1 MQISEILLRNNQFP
15 IASKDSSIEP
25 SKDMATNRELVTV
38 LANFAYYGYTPSL
51 DGISLLASLSTKD
64 LASFW
69 NDFEVALKSVTGD
82 KFKVGE
88 HVLYKNF
95 PKEVLAMDESEYWL
109 RQIFVY
115 LGFPFSFVAQEA
127 EERESIANELKLKV
141 LEPAISAVP
150 AFNKLVSQK
159 TRWTTVQEEM
169 MLSLVT
175 EHAVN
180 EEEGAVNYLDL
191 ASYGFKENGIRVFTD
206 VYNNSSIEYI
216 SSNDG
221 SLGKSLSKEQLQA
234 LAHLKKSVSETNSD
248 EVAEKSALEAF
259 KIKDATDVV
268 RLALSLS
275 DQDIRFSVAK
285 FKNFSRKDRRAL
297 LSMLENSNNLI
308 EDVSERPLFFKKLIK
323 KLHPGDFN
331 KKFPNTKKAYHL
343 LYNDKTIS
351 FNAKLEGLI
360 SGNNKEALIVAS
372 ERPGVFVRKFHELYS
387 LFGSEAV
394 SYLSNNVEKLTIDQ
408 LLKLKGYIE
417 TINDRKTLMYPP
429 KGNWG
434 RVQLNENKKTA
445 FKLKDNVSIQ
455 TIINNALSERLLE
468 TFEGGFN
475 VDSKLKQA
483 KLPTNDQEVGDY
495 GRGTE
500 FDIPDNINFI
510 RTSSYW
516 NSNRGSFVDNTWNFF
531 DDNFKELDVCCWN
544 STKAGKS
551 KNTYAVFS
559 GDATN
564 QATGKAAQLI
574 DLYFKEMEDAGVRY
588 AVWSILSYS
597 NILFSDFDELHAG
610 LQFGENPNGGA
621 LFEPSR
627 IALSFEL
634 KGKALTKVVA
644 YLDVKERK
652 LVFMDVNFKLSIGSG
667 QNNGNKL
674 SELIPPYMEYLDSI
688 PSYYDLLSTAH
699 SENGIP
705 AVYDSK
711 DIEAD
716 DSENIESDV
725 EKTFFAFTHTNTMLK
740 GDRLNLS
747 NFLSGNA

>member
-180 EEEGAVNYLDL
+180 EEEGSVDYLDL

-221 SLGKSLSKEQLQA
+221 SLGKSLSEEQLQA

-248 EVAEKSALEAF
+248 EVAEKSVLEAF

-275 DQDIRFSVAK
+275 GQDIRFSVAK
-285 FKNFSRKDRRAL
+285 FRNFSRKDRRAF
-297 LSMLENSNNLI
+297 LSMLEESSNLFA
-308 EDVSERPLFFKKLIK
+308 DVSERPYFFKKFLK
-323 KLHPGDFN
+323 KLHPGDFKN
-331 KKFPNTKKAYHL
+331 KYPSAKKAYHL
-343 LYNDKTIS
+343 IYNDKTVS
-351 FNAKLEGLI
+351 FNANLESKI
-360 SGNNKEALIVAS
+360 ATCDTEALSVAS
-372 ERPGVFVRKFHELYS
+372 QRPGVYARKLHELYS
-387 LFGSEAV
+387 VFGSKAV
-394 SYLSNNVEKLTIDQ
+394 EVFKDVVGQLDNQQ
-408 LLKLKGYIE
+408 LLKLKRYIA
-417 TINDRKTLMYPP
+417 TINDRKALMYPP
-429 KGNWG
+429 KGNWN
-434 RVQLNENKKTA
+434 RVQIVNNEKVGFTLRDKMS
-445 FKLKDNVSIQ
+445 LL
-455 TIINNALSERLLE
+455 TIINTELSQRLVDAYGS
-468 TFEGGFN
+468 TFN
-475 VDSKLKQA
+475 VDSKLKNV
-483 KLPTNDQEVGDY
+483 KIPTNDQDLGDY
-495 GRGTE
+495 GRGTV
-500 FDIPDNINFI
+500 FDIPENIGFI
-510 RTSSYW
+510 RTSTYW
-516 NSNRGSFVDNTWNFF
+516 NSSRSSFVDNTWNFYDEDF
-531 DDNFKELDVCCWN
+531 NPLDVCCWN
-544 STKAGKS
+544 SEKAVRG
-551 KNTYAVFS
+551 NTIYSVFS
-559 GDATN
+559 GDAIN
-564 QATGKAAQLI
+564 RESGKAAQLI
-574 DLYFKEMEDAGVRY
+574 DLYFDKMAKFGVRY
-588 AVWSILSYS
+588 AVWSVLSYS

-610 LQFGENPNGGA
+610 MQFGESAIEGK

-627 IALSFEL
+627 ISMSFEL
-634 KGKALTKVVA
+634 KDSALTKIVA
-644 YLDVKERK
+644 YVDIKERK
-652 LVFMDVNFKLSIGSG
+652 VVFMDVNMKLSTQSG
-667 QNNGNKL
+667 ENNSTKIQ
-674 SELIPPYMEYLDSI
+674 EFIPPYIEYMNAL

-699 SENGIP
+699 DEQGVP
-705 AVYDSK
+705 AVYDSA
-711 DIEAD
+711 DITVNDEEET
-716 DSENIESDV
+716 S
-725 EKTFFAFTHTNTMLK
+725 FLAFVHSNTLLK
-740 GDRLNLS
+740 GERLKIEK
-747 NFLSGNA
+747 FLQ

>member
-15 IASKDSSIEP
+15 IVEKHNIAKP
-25 SKDMATNRELVTV
+25 SENMAGNRELVTV

-51 DGISLLASLSTKD
+51 DGISLIASLSIKE

-69 NDFEVALKSVTGD
+69 KDFEVALKSVTGD

-95 PKEVLAMDESEYWL
+95 PKEVLNMDESEYWL

-127 EERESIANELKLKV
+127 EKREPIGHELKLKV
-141 LEPAISAVP
+141 LEPAASSVP
-150 AFNKLVSQK
+150 VFNKLVSQK
-159 TRWTTVQEEM
+159 TRWTTVEEEM
-169 MLSLVT
+169 MLSL
-175 EHAVN
+175 AN
-180 EEEGAVNYLDL
+180 EYSIGNEEGAVDYLDL
-191 ASYGFKENGIRVFTD
+191 ASYGFKENGIFVFTNA
-206 VYNNSSIEYI
+206 YNNASIEHI
-216 SSNDG
+216 ASNEG
-221 SLGKSLSKEQLQA
+221 SLGYSLNKEQLQM
-234 LAHLKKSVSETNSD
+234 LDYLKKSVSEGTSGK
-248 EVAEKSALEAF
+248 VAEKSVLEAF

-275 DQDIRFSVAK
+275 GQDIRFSVAK

-297 LSMLENSNNLI
+297 LSMLENTNNLI
-308 EDVSERPLFFKKLIK
+308 EDVSERPLFFKRLIQ

-331 KKFPNTKKAYHL
+331 KQFPNTKKAYHL

-351 FNAKLEGLI
+351 FNARLEGLI
-360 SGNNKEALIVAS
+360 SGQKKEALDVAS
-372 ERPGVFVRKFHELYS
+372 ERPGVFLRKFHELYS
-387 LFGSEAV
+387 LFGSDAV
-394 SYLSNNVEKLTIDQ
+394 ISLSNNVDKLTVDQ
-408 LLKLKGYIE
+408 LLKLKGYVE
-417 TINDRKTLMYPP
+417 NINDRKTLMYPP

-434 RVQLNENKKTA
+434 RVQLDENKKIT
-445 FKLKDNVSIQ
+445 FKLKDNIAIQ
-455 TIINNALSERLLE
+455 TIINNSLSQRLLE
-468 TFEGGFN
+468 TFETGFN
-475 VDSKLKQA
+475 VDSKLKKA

-500 FDIPDNINFI
+500 FDIPENINFV

-531 DDNFKELDVCCWN
+531 DESFNEVGVCCWN
-544 STKAGKS
+544 ATKAGVG
-551 KNTYAVFS
+551 KNTYSVFS

-564 QATGKAAQLI
+564 QATGKAAQLV
-574 DLYFKEMEDAGVRY
+574 DLYFEEMEKAGVRY

-610 LQFGENPNGGA
+610 LQFGETPNGGA

-627 IALSFEL
+627 VALSFEL

-652 LVFMDVNFKLSIGSG
+652 LVFMDVNFNLSTQSG
-667 QNNGNKL
+667 QNNGKKL
-674 SELIPPYMEYLDSI
+674 SELVPPYMEYLDSI
-688 PSYYDLLSTAH
+688 PSYYDLLSTSH
-699 SENGIP
+699 DENGIP

-711 DIEAD
+711 DLVANES
-716 DSENIESDV
+716 SEDENNV
-725 EKTFFAFTHTNTMLK
+725 EKTFFTFIHLNTMLK
-740 GDRLNLS
+740 GNRLNLS
-747 NFLSGNA
+747 DFLSSNA

>member
-82 KFKVGE
+82 KFKIGE

-180 EEEGAVNYLDL
+180 EEEGAVDYLDL

-248 EVAEKSALEAF
+248 EVAEKSVLETF

-275 DQDIRFSVAK
+275 GQDIRFSVAK

-297 LSMLENSNNLI
+297 LSMLEDSNNLI

-434 RVQLNENKKTA
+434 RVQLNENKKTT

-634 KGKALTKVVA
+634 KGKTLTKVVA

-740 GDRLNLS
+740 GNRLNLS

>member
-15 IASKDSSIEP
+15 ITSKDSSIEP

-285 FKNFSRKDRRAL
+285 FKNFNRKDRRAL

-699 SENGIP
+699 SESGIP

-740 GDRLNLS
+740 GNRLNLS

>member
-15 IASKDSSIEP
+15 IASKDSSIDP

-51 DGISLLASLSTKD
+51 DGISLLASLSAKD

-180 EEEGAVNYLDL
+180 EEEGAVDYLDL

-248 EVAEKSALEAF
+248 EVAEKSVLEAF

-275 DQDIRFSVAK
+275 GQDIRFSVAK
-285 FKNFSRKDRRAL
+285 FKNFGRKDRRAL
-297 LSMLENSNNLI
+297 LSMLENANNLI
-308 EDVSERPLFFKKLIK
+308 EDVSERPLFFKRLIQ

-331 KKFPNTKKAYHL
+331 KQFPNTKKAYHL

-351 FNAKLEGLI
+351 FNARLEGLI
-360 SGNNKEALIVAS
+360 SGQKKEALDVAS
-372 ERPGVFVRKFHELYS
+372 ERPGVFLRKFHELYS
-387 LFGSEAV
+387 LFGSDAV
-394 SYLSNNVEKLTIDQ
+394 IYLSKNVDKLTVDQ
-408 LLKLKGYIE
+408 LLKLKGYVE

-434 RVQLNENKKTA
+434 RVQLDENKKIT
-445 FKLKDNVSIQ
+445 FKLKDNIAIQ
-455 TIINNALSERLLE
+455 TIINNSLSQRLLD
-468 TFEGGFN
+468 TFETGFN
-475 VDSKLKQA
+475 VDSKLKKA

-500 FDIPDNINFI
+500 FDIPENINFI

-531 DDNFKELDVCCWN
+531 DEDFNETDVCCWN
-544 STKAGKS
+544 STKAGAG
-551 KNTYAVFS
+551 KNTYSVFS

-574 DLYFKEMEDAGVRY
+574 DLYFEEMEKAGVRY

-597 NILFSDFDELHAG
+597 NILFSDFEELHAG
-610 LQFGENPNGGA
+610 LQFGETPNGGA

-652 LVFMDVNFKLSIGSG
+652 LVFMDVNFNLSTQSG
-667 QNNGNKL
+667 QNNGKKL
-674 SELIPPYMEYLDSI
+674 SELVPPYMEYLDSI

-699 SENGIP
+699 DENGIP

-711 DIEAD
+711 DIVVNES
-716 DSENIESDV
+716 SEDENDV
-725 EKTFFAFTHTNTMLK
+725 EKTFFTFIHSNTMVK
-740 GDRLNLS
+740 GNRLSLS
-747 NFLSGNA
+747 DFLSSNA

>member
-51 DGISLLASLSTKD
+51 DGISLLASLSAKD

-180 EEEGAVNYLDL
+180 EEEGAVDYLDL

-248 EVAEKSALEAF
+248 EVAEKSVLEAF

-275 DQDIRFSVAK
+275 GQDIRFSVAK
-285 FKNFSRKDRRAL
+285 FKNFGRKDRRAL
-297 LSMLENSNNLI
+297 LSMLENANNLI
-308 EDVSERPLFFKKLIK
+308 EDVSERPLFFKRLIQ

-331 KKFPNTKKAYHL
+331 KQFPNTKKAYYL

-351 FNAKLEGLI
+351 FNARLEGLI
-360 SGNNKEALIVAS
+360 SGQKKEALDVAS
-372 ERPGVFVRKFHELYS
+372 ERPGVFLRKFHELYS
-387 LFGSEAV
+387 LFGSDAV
-394 SYLSNNVEKLTIDQ
+394 IYLSKNVDKLTVDQ
-408 LLKLKGYIE
+408 LLKLKGYVE

-434 RVQLNENKKTA
+434 RVQLDENKKIT
-445 FKLKDNVSIQ
+445 FKLKDNIAIQ
-455 TIINNALSERLLE
+455 TIINNSLSQRLLD
-468 TFEGGFN
+468 TFETGFN
-475 VDSKLKQA
+475 VDSKLKKA

-500 FDIPDNINFI
+500 FDIPENINFI

-531 DDNFKELDVCCWN
+531 DEDFNETDVCCWN
-544 STKAGKS
+544 STKAGAG
-551 KNTYAVFS
+551 KNTYSVFS

-574 DLYFKEMEDAGVRY
+574 DLYFEEMEKAGVRY

-597 NILFSDFDELHAG
+597 NILFSDFEELHAG
-610 LQFGENPNGGA
+610 LQFGETPNGGA

-652 LVFMDVNFKLSIGSG
+652 LVFMDVNFNLSTQSG
-667 QNNGNKL
+667 QNNGKKL
-674 SELIPPYMEYLDSI
+674 SELVPPYMEYLDSI

-699 SENGIP
+699 DENGIP

-711 DIEAD
+711 DIVVNES
-716 DSENIESDV
+716 SEDENDV
-725 EKTFFAFTHTNTMLK
+725 EKTFFTFIHSNTMVK
-740 GDRLNLS
+740 GNRLNLS
-747 NFLSGNA
+747 DFLSSNA